1 MFIFPVNQFKI
12 SGNLWLPLQNEFSMN
27 IIDPNPIGPD
37 FSLPVFPYPNQGNTN
52 GVIVGGGL
60 IILILILLLIPG
72 PQPI

>member
-1 MFIFPVNQFKI
+1 
-12 SGNLWLPLQNEFSMN
+12 MN